1 MWQNIGKGQ
10 DIMQQRQRFGQNH
23 EEQQQAP
30 PATSFTNHLVIH
42 ADCHAAN
49 KGLFAGLLILVGT
62 VISVIIFYIALDDFR
77 SGFAAQWVNL
87 TSQAALLVI
96 MIITVLCAYRQ
107 ITKLDINIHAVSL
120 LDDLLLFLCLPSFFL
135 YTIFTVVPAMAH
147 QDYYAIVVCS
157 MQVRVALSMPS

>member
-10 DIMQQRQRFGQNH
+10 DILRQRQRLHNLGGN
-23 EEQQQAP
+23 P
-30 PATSFTNHLVIH
+30 SPATSFTNHLVIH
-42 ADCHAAN
+42 ADCHSAN

-87 TSQAALLVI
+87 TSQAVLLVI

-157 MQVRVALSMPS
+157 LQVTNNEHIH

>member
-1 MWQNIGKGQ
+1 MSS
-10 DIMQQRQRFGQNH
+10 
-23 EEQQQAP
+23 
-30 PATSFTNHLVIH
+30 SFTL
-42 ADCHAAN
+42 
-49 KGLFAGLLILVGT
+49 LWTTFAGKCLNPRINSNINRSNFYLL
-62 VISVIIFYIALDDFR
+62 SFR

-87 TSQAALLVI
+87 TSQAVLLVI

-157 MQVRVALSMPS
+157 LQVSSISYFERASLTL